1 MVPVIVIPVLNRY
14 DLLERCIRTIDYAVE
29 HLIII
34 DNGGMIEKDCLSLPK
49 NSNIENRY
57 VLDMPSN
64 LGVATSWNLGIKMTP
79 SHRVG
84 FFSTRTHSSS
94 VANFKSSTVNATQTR
109 FI

>member
-1 MVPVIVIPVLNRY
+1 MVPVIGIPVLNRY

-57 VLDMPSN
+57 ILNMPSN

-79 SHRVG
+79 FAQGWILLNSDAYFERNELQKFYRG
-84 FFSTRTHSSS
+84 
-94 VANFKSSTVNATQTR
+94 
-109 FI
+109 